1 MIAGN
6 DFAVAHFGNP
16 VAALC
21 QGAVMGDQQQ

>member
-6 DFAVAHFGNP
+6 DFAIAHFGNP
-16 VAALC
+16 VATFG

>member
-16 VAALC
+16 VAALG